1 MFFETQKDSRLSPCL
16 SLSSIGLVTIAWLID
31 QHIKNLSA
39 WKVFDS
45 FPGLERPQHM
55 SDTEDLTFNNQ
66 SVWAFFPL
74 QAVYW
79 SPNSSSHDGSCDRA
93 GASSMLSS
101 DCTSACECCACV
113 NFPQNS
119 FFSLSRQFASHSDSG
134 MFVCIRL
141 HSGRTEVQHQGPVFK
156 KWTLLLTFESCKATV
171 AVLGYKYG
179 GFFLSPFP
187 GFDSRSFLR
196 RCSKVFVDFDPAV
209 WFS

>member
-1 MFFETQKDSRLSPCL
+1 MFFETQEDSRLSPCL
-16 SLSSIGLVTIAWLID
+16 SLSSVGLVTIAWLID

-55 SDTEDLTFNNQ
+55 RDTEDLTFNNP
-66 SVWAFFPL
+66 SVWAFFL
-74 QAVYW
+74 ST

-93 GASSMLSS
+93 AASSMLSS

-119 FFSLSRQFASHSDSG
+119 FFFLSRQFVSHTHSG

-141 HSGRTEVQHQGPVFK
+141 HSGWTEVQHHGPVFK
-156 KWTLLLTFESCKATV
+156 KWTLLLTLTHAK
-171 AVLGYKYG
+171 L
-179 GFFLSPFP
+179 L
-187 GFDSRSFLR
+187 
-196 RCSKVFVDFDPAV
+196 
-209 WFS
+209 